1 MALFIGFLIIVGLL
15 FWAIK
20 LKPLGIILCSLF
32 VYLLI
37 SSNDVKEV
45 KVPDVVGLE
54 TEEAIKTI
62 KTLSHGNSL
71 TQGSN
76 QSKYHVLQLLGYR

>member
-32 VYLLI
+32 AYFLI
-37 SSNDVKEV
+37 SRDNTPQTEIGWIMLATML
-45 KVPDVVGLE
+45 VGIVINL
-54 TEEAIKTI
+54 
-62 KTLSHGNSL
+62 
-71 TQGSN
+71 
-76 QSKYHVLQLLGYR
+76 VFYRKKRSYEC

>member
-32 VYLLI
+32 AYFLI
-37 SSNDVKEV
+37 SRDNT
-45 KVPDVVGLE
+45 PQTQIGWIMLATMLVGIIINLVFYQNNRSYE
-54 TEEAIKTI
+54 C
-62 KTLSHGNSL
+62 
-71 TQGSN
+71 
-76 QSKYHVLQLLGYR
+76 